1 MSKLYAKECVKE
13 LSLKERCAKDL
24 YVKGLCVK
32 VLCVK
37 CDVQGRKDTGD
48 VARARVCVCACV
60 RASMRKFM
68 LEELSCALA
77 GCPTSTGFDSIP

>member
-13 LSLKERCAKDL
+13 LSVKEWCVCVKELSVKERCAKDL

-48 VARARVCVCACV
+48 VARARVCV
-60 RASMRKFM
+60 
-68 LEELSCALA
+68 
-77 GCPTSTGFDSIP
+77 